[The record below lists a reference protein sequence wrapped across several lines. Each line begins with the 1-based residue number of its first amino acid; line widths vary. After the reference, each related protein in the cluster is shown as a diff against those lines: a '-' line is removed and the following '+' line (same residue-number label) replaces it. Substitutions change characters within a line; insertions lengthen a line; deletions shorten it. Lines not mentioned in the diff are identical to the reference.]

1 MDVVDSVV
9 LKQLDFLTQHM
20 ASEAIKMRIVN
31 STDIIISS
39 WEEDRK
45 SSIVVVLGLHTVESI
60 NRLLKLW

>member
-31 STDIIISS
+31 STDITVSS

-45 SSIVVVLGLHTVESI
+45 
-60 NRLLKLW
+60 RLQLW